1 MKKIIDKIVCI
12 YRSNTLC
19 QVLLPIILIILINLV
34 WDLFDGHYSISSYIV
49 WLVLIGVYLM
59 YYVMTIKLKLR
70 LRYQWLVSVIVLF
83 SYFSISGYIDGGTAD
98 WTSYLIYF
106 FISIGISGI
115 TILFPLGLK
124 TVNVICNYWRDGL
137 KRSVLW
143 SVLLIKT
150 MCI

>member
-12 YRSNTLC
+12 YRSNTLY

-70 LRYQWLVSVIVLF
+70 LRYQWLASVIVLF
-83 SYFSISGYIDGGTAD
+83 SYFSISGYIDGVPLTGQV
-98 WTSYLIYF
+98 TSFI

-124 TVNVICNYWRDGL
+124 Q
-137 KRSVLW
+137 
-143 SVLLIKT
+143 
-150 MCI
+150 

>member
-83 SYFSISGYIDGGTAD
+83 SYFSISGYIDGVPLTGQV
-98 WTSYLIYF
+98 TS
-106 FISIGISGI
+106 FIFYQYRYIRYNYS
-115 TILFPLGLK
+115 FPVGFK
-124 TVNVICNYWRDGL
+124 
-137 KRSVLW
+137 KQ
-143 SVLLIKT
+143 
-150 MCI
+150 

>member
-12 YRSNTLC
+12 YRSHTLY

-70 LRYQWLVSVIVLF
+70 LRYQWLASVIVLF

-124 TVNVICNYWRDGL
+124 NS
-137 KRSVLW
+137 KRN
-143 SVLLIKT
+143 
-150 MCI
+150 M

>member
-1 MKKIIDKIVCI
+1 
-12 YRSNTLC
+12 
-19 QVLLPIILIILINLV
+19 
-34 WDLFDGHYSISSYIV
+34 
-49 WLVLIGVYLM
+49 M
-59 YYVMTIKLKLR
+59 YYVMTIKLKLKLR

-124 TVNVICNYWRDGL
+124 NS
-137 KRSVLW
+137 KRN
-143 SVLLIKT
+143 
-150 MCI
+150 M